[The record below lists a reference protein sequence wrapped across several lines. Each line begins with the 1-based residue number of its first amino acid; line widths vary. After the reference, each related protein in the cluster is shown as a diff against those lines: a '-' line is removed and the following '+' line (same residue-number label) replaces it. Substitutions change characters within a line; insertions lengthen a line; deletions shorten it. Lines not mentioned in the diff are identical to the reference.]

1 MEFLFAYYLT
11 AISLCSEL
19 AIVDGLI
26 LSFMFILSTF
36 VSKTYLI
43 ESVFRFWLF
52 DVPGLDNKIEIILF
66 RHLIFTDHNVILGAT
81 LSIQDFYVWINGWAK
96 IELILDEDTFNGL

>member
-11 AISLCSEL
+11 AISLCAEL

-26 LSFMFILSTF
+26 LSFMFISSTF

-43 ESVFRFWLF
+43 EYFLRFYIAL
-52 DVPGLDNKIEIILF
+52 
-66 RHLIFTDHNVILGAT
+66 
-81 LSIQDFYVWINGWAK
+81 
-96 IELILDEDTFNGL
+96 